1 MNNQLKNIL
10 IVRTDRIGD
19 VVLSLPLA
27 RIIKEKYPD
36 AKVTFLVREYT
47 KALPVNNPFIDEVI
61 TLEEKSSKVLFK
73 KNVCKLR
80 QKKFDTAFI
89 VYPTFRISLIIFLSG
104 IKNRIGSGYRL
115 YSFLFNKKIFEHRKD
130 AVKHELEYNLSLLS
144 AIGIQNTGGINNVSF
159 DLNVSKSSLKKVD
172 EILNSVGINKNEKF
186 IVIHP
191 GSGGSAVDLPIDKFK
206 ELIKLLTDKKYK
218 IVLTGSERETE
229 LCNKLTLNEFVF
241 NLAGRFNLEALI
253 ALISK
258 SSMLVANSTG
268 PIHIAAALNKYTF
281 GFYPKVKVCSAQRW
295 GPYTD
300 KKFIY
305 EPELDCKDCTIE
317 QCEKLNCMNTINI
330 TRVFNN
336 IVSVMENLNGEK
348 NEI

>member
-1 MNNQLKNIL
+1 MSITPKNIL

-27 RIIKEKYPD
+27 KKIKEKYPD
-36 AKVTFLVREYT
+36 SKVSFLVREYT
-47 KALPVNNPFIDEVI
+47 KALVTNHPYVDDVI
-61 TLEEKSSKVLFK
+61 ILKERNSTPILLENIRNLK
-73 KNVCKLR
+73 KYN
-80 QKKFDTAFI
+80 FDTVII
-89 VYPTFRISLIIFLSG
+89 VYPTFKISLIIFLSA

-115 YSFLFNKKIFEHRKD
+115 YSFLFNKKVYEHRKH
-130 AVKHELEYNLSLLS
+130 AIKHELEYNLSLLTHL
-144 AIGIQNTGGINNVSF
+144 GINSDYGTNNVSF
-159 DLNVSKSSLKKVD
+159 DIIIDNSSLKSVEK
-172 EILNSVGINKNEKF
+172 ILGNSGIGLNEKF
-186 IVIHP
+186 IIIHP
-191 GSGGSAVDLPIDKFK
+191 GSGGSAIDLPIEKFE

-218 IVLTGSERETE
+218 VVLTGTEKETD
-229 LCNKLTLNEFVF
+229 LCNQLKLNEFVF
-241 NLAGRFNLEALI
+241 NFAGKFNLEELI

-258 SSMLVANSTG
+258 SSLLIANSTG

-281 GFYPKVKVCSAQRW
+281 GFYPKVKVCSAKRW

-330 TRVFNN
+330 HRVFND
-336 IVSVMENLNGEK
+336 IDSVMEKLIGDK